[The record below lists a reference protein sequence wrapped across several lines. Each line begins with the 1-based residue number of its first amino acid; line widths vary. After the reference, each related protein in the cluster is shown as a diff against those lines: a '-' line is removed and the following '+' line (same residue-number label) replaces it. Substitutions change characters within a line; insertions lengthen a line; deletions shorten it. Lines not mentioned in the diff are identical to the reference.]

1 MALITVRQAIRD
13 AIAESMAEDK
23 RVFIM
28 GEDVAEYQG
37 AYKVTQG
44 LLEEFG
50 PERVIDTPISEYG
63 FAGIGVGAAFAGL
76 RPIVEF
82 MTFNFGMQAIDHI
95 INSAAKTLYMS
106 GGEVQCPIV
115 FRGPNGSAVGVG
127 AQHSQNYAAWYAH
140 VPGLKVLSP
149 YCAQDSKFLLKEAI
163 KDSNPVIFLEDET
176 LYGESFELNSSFEHL
191 PATKARVRRF
201 GDEVTLISFS
211 KNVKLVLMAADA
223 LFQSKG
229 LQAEVIDLRS
239 LKPIDFS
246 TICESV
252 KRTNRCVIVEE
263 GWFNCGIGATISAT
277 LMKEAFDY
285 LDSPVEVVSAKDVP
299 LPYASNLEKLA
310 LPSLEEVVEACKRV
324 TYL

>member
-1 MALITVRQAIRD
+1 MSFITVRQAIRD

-76 RPIVEF
+76 KPIVEF

-140 VPGLKVLSP
+140 VPGLKVVSP
-149 YCAQDSKFLLKEAI
+149 YCAQDAKFLLKEAI
-163 KDSNPVIFLEDET
+163 KDPNPVIFLEDET
-176 LYGESFELNSSFEHL
+176 LYGENFELDPSFENL
-191 PATKARVRRF
+191 PSTQARIRRS
-201 GDEVTLISFS
+201 GDDITIISFS
-211 KNVKLVLMAADA
+211 KQVKLACTAADA
-223 LFQSKG
+223 LQSQG
-229 LQAEVIDLRS
+229 LKAEVIDLRS

-252 KRTNRCVIVEE
+252 KRTNRCIIVEE

-277 LMKEAFDY
+277 LMREVFDY

-310 LPSLEEVVEACKRV
+310 LPSLEEVIEICKRV
-324 TYL
+324 AYL